1 MTGQEP
7 GSVCPDPLFTVNS
20 PITDGWFRRFPSAPQ
35 DSGPRTLLNGF
46 EMGFSLLKLREAMES
61 VSDHDWV
68 DLPRRPSRYS
78 VNMVIRLLHGAEYDV

>member
-1 MTGQEP
+1 
-7 GSVCPDPLFTVNS
+7 
-20 PITDGWFRRFPSAPQ
+20 
-35 DSGPRTLLNGF
+35 
-46 EMGFSLLKLREAMES
+46 MGFSLLKLREAMES